1 MQLQTQDNCE
11 RVQVFHQMGG
21 KNKCLALLPSGTWW
35 HFHAY
40 DLGFSVS
47 PF

>member
-1 MQLQTQDNCE
+1 MQQQFAVYCVI
-11 RVQVFHQMGG
+11 VQIFHQMGG
-21 KNKCLALLPSGTWW
+21 KNKCLALLISGTWW

-47 PF
+47 TF